1 MKISTK
7 GRYALRMMLDLALH
21 YTGEYIPLKEIAARQ
36 DISEKYLEQ
45 LITQLNRVG
54 LLKSTRGS
62 QGGYMLS
69 MDPSKITVGKI
80 LRVMEGNLSLVD
92 CIAYGENTCPRAEIC
107 VTVEV
112 WQKIQKA
119 VSDVIDN
126 ITLEDLVNRYHE
138 KVPMDYC
145 I

>member
-45 LITQLNRVG
+45 LITQLNRAG

-92 CIAYGENTCPRAEIC
+92 CIAYGKNTCPRAEIC